1 MAQVLLES
9 QLMKPIAIRVLG
21 FFRELSKVL
30 GVLTHSDESTRG
42 LQANMVLFKA
52 ELTFTNRVFWAEGLE

>member
-9 QLMKPIAIRVLG
+9 QLIKPIAIRVLG

-42 LQANMVLFKA
+42 LQANMVFLK
-52 ELTFTNRVFWAEGLE
+52 LS